1 MYTVTYDPPTK
12 WYTVQ
17 SKRLREPIGRLTAYE
32 AGRMVALLRFPYLID
47 YQLADMGA
55 EIERQLES
63 DLSIKKYI
71 TCFYDDE
78 LDCLWL
84 DSMRLRKP

>member
-1 MYTVTYDPPTK
+1 MYTVTYAPSTQ
-12 WYTVQ
+12 WYAVQ
-17 SKRLREPIGRLTAYE
+17 STKLLEPIGRLTAYE
-32 AGRMVALLRFPYLID
+32 AGRLVALLRFPYLID
-47 YQLADMGA
+47 YHLADMGA

-78 LDCLWL
+78 LYRLWC
-84 DSMRLRKP
+84 RLTRTKT